1 MKKNLILAAA
11 AAIAASQFQM
21 IEIASAN
28 KPGGREGKPGAVRAQ
43 EVREGKKA
51 AETLARTGA
60 DSATIKTVMSEVK
73 AARLD
78 SRLTPNELTDL
89 GRSMSAN
96 PEVLTAVK
104 EAINQSKSDAL
115 RDLGQAR
122 IEGLARAKNIK
133 TGVAADALAL
143 MSADARIEQAY
154 TSLLIDAGKIAES
167 WTPELRDNLTF
178 LLQKTNEL
186 LATGRTVVE
195 AMKEAN
201 EQLSKPKAEGGR
213 SVRLNLDDVNKY
225 CKKS

>member
-11 AAIAASQFQM
+11 VAIAASQFQM
-21 IEIASAN
+21 IDVAN
-28 KPGGREGKPGAVRAQ
+28 AAGKPGGREAKPEGVRAQ
-43 EVREGKKA
+43 EVRDAKKG
-51 AETLARTGA
+51 AEASGRKGA
-60 DSATIKTVMSEVK
+60 DAASTKSVMAEIKS
-73 AARLD
+73 ARLD
-78 SRLTPNELTDL
+78 ARLTPNELSDL
-89 GRSMSAN
+89 GRNMSN
-96 PEVLTAVK
+96 PEVLNSVK
-104 EAINQSKSDAL
+104 EAIAQSKSEAL

-186 LATGRTVVE
+186 IASGRSVVE

-201 EQLSKPKAEGGR
+201 EMLAKPKAEGGR
-213 SVRLNLDDVNKY
+213 SVRLNLDDVNKF